1 MKILV
6 MGAGTIGAYYGARLQ
21 QAGEEVVFCGRG
33 ENLRAMR
40 EHGIEIRSIKGDFIL
55 PKVAATDNPAEFAP
69 YDLIIVCVK
78 SYHTEECARQIAG
91 CLKPGA
97 AVLTIQNGVENEA
110 VLQKIVGREA
120 VLSGNARIFA
130 DMPAPAKV
138 NHTGTGYIE
147 FGELDGRITER
158 VRRAAEAFERAG
170 ILGEVATNIFD
181 RRWDKLIGNNTYNTV
196 TVLTGRNLGILHDD
210 PDMLRL
216 IRNLMEE
223 GVRVA
228 RAEGAK
234 IAPGRIDEVLDF
246 TAKNLRDSNS
256 STLQDFKRGRR
267 LEYDAITGAVIR
279 AARRH
284 GIPVPLTEALHA
296 LLKLLDPAAGN
307 GPAPPSAKSR
317 LP

>member
-40 EHGIEIRSIKGDFIL
+40 ERGIEIKSIKGDFTL
-55 PKVAATDNPAEFAP
+55 PKVVATDDPAGFAS
-69 YDLIIVCVK
+69 YDLILFCVK
-78 SYHTEECARQIAG
+78 SYHTEECARQVAG

-97 AVLTIQNGVENEA
+97 AVLTIQNGVENEG
-110 VLQKIVGREA
+110 VLQGIVGREA

-130 DMPAPAKV
+130 DMPAPAKI

-158 VRRAAEAFERAG
+158 VRRCAEVFERAG
-170 ILGEVATNIFD
+170 ILGEIATDIFD
-181 RRWDKLIGNNTYNTV
+181 RRWDKLIWNSAYNTV
-196 TVLTGRNLGILHDD
+196 TTLTGRNLGVLHDD

-216 IRNLMEE
+216 MRNIMEE
-223 GVRVA
+223 GTRVA

-234 IAPGRIDEVLDF
+234 IAPGRIDWILDF
-246 TAKNLRDSNS
+246 ARTNLRDSNS
-256 STLQDFKRGRR
+256 STLQDLKRGRR

-284 GIPVPLTEALHA
+284 GIEVPITEALHA
-296 LLKLLDPAAGN
+296 LIKLLDPAAL
-307 GPAPPSAKSR
+307 PAA
-317 LP
+317 

>member
-6 MGAGTIGAYYGARLQ
+6 MGAGTVGAYYGARLQ
-21 QAGEEVVFCGRG
+21 RAGEELVFCGRG
-33 ENLRAMR
+33 ENLRVIR
-40 EHGIEIRSIKGDFIL
+40 ERGIEVRSIEGDFTL
-55 PKVAATDNPAEFAP
+55 PKVVATDKPVEFAP
-69 YDLIIVCVK
+69 YDLILFCVK

-110 VLQKIVGREA
+110 ILQRIVGAEA

-130 DMPAPAKV
+130 DMPTPATI

-158 VRRAAEAFERAG
+158 VRRCAEAFERAG
-170 ILGEVATNIFD
+170 ILGELVSNIFD
-181 RRWDKLIGNNTYNTV
+181 RRWDKLIGNNVYNAV
-196 TVLTGRNLGILHDD
+196 TTLTGRNYGVLHDD
-210 PDMLRL
+210 PDMFRL
-216 IRNLMEE
+216 MHRMFEE
-223 GVRVA
+223 GLRVA

-234 IAPGRIDEVLDF
+234 IADGRIEQVMEF

-256 STLQDFKRGRR
+256 STLQDLKRGRR
-267 LEYDAITGAVIR
+267 LEYDAITGAVVR

-284 GIPVPLTEALHA
+284 SIAVPITEALHA
-296 LLKLLDPAAGN
+296 LMKMLDPAAGD
-307 GPAPPSAKSR
+307 GQSPRA
-317 LP
+317 

>member
-6 MGAGTIGAYYGARLQ
+6 MGAGTIGAYYGGRLQ

-40 EHGIEIRSIKGDFIL
+40 ERGIAITSIKGDFTL
-55 PKVAATDNPAEFAP
+55 PEVVATDNPAEFAP
-69 YDLIIVCVK
+69 YDLILLCVK

-97 AVLTIQNGVENEA
+97 AVLTVQNGVENEGL
-110 VLQKIVGREA
+110 LQGIVGREA

-130 DMPAPAKV
+130 DMPAPAQV
-138 NHTGTGYIE
+138 NHTGTGFIE

-158 VRRAAEAFERAG
+158 ARRYAEAFERAG
-170 ILGEVATNIFD
+170 ILSELVTNIFD
-181 RRWDKLIGNNTYNTV
+181 RRWDKLIGNNVYNAV
-196 TVLTGRNLGILHDD
+196 TTLTGRNYGTLHDD
-210 PDMLRL
+210 PDMFG
-216 IRNLMEE
+216 LMRRMFEE
-223 GVRVA
+223 SLRVA
-228 RAEGAK
+228 RAEGAGV
-234 IAPGRIDEVLDF
+234 PEGRIEQVMEF

-256 STLQDFKRGRR
+256 STLQDLRRGRR

-284 GIPVPLTEALHA
+284 GIPVPITEALHA
-296 LLKLLDPAAGN
+296 LIKMLDPAAGN
-307 GPAPPSAKSR
+307 GPAPAP
-317 LP
+317 